1 MIARKS
7 ISVLAAT
14 ALAGSMF
21 IAVPASAI
29 PANNA
34 LANQASAGQ
43 TAQIASDA
51 SSVAPAATTTATTAV
66 NSATAASNTV
76 TLSSLQQKRIAI
88 IADNLVARFAT
99 GGNNATIDNSTM
111 DAALA
116 LQQLAELTNGKLKAG
131 NLIDSTAMLK
141 KMQADQTL
149 AQASGCGR
157 LAKYLMGLSAAGVDQ
172 SSCQNYV
179 DLLASNAADALAAP
193 AQGYD
198 TRAYNAVWIL
208 PTLLTYCPDQSAL
221 IEQAI
226 AVITDEQAEN
236 GLVKGDY
243 QTTSQAVWALS
254 KLSAA
259 QQTSQTKSCIAKA
272 VAALQSAQLSSGAW
286 PYQPAS
292 SDKANLDATSWAM
305 LALSLADDDAAKGA
319 SVSAASYLQEA
330 ADDDLAHYNT
340 ASLSNEEMAAAAA
353 LLGLTSAAKAGAIA
367 LDPGTL
373 GSNVGAYLTPGKA
386 GNVKAKS
393 SKKRQIKV
401 SWSNSNGKKLGVDG
415 YQICVLRSGKTIK
428 TVEVKGAAKSSKTIK
443 GLTSG
448 KKLSVYVRAYRAK
461 NNHRAAVY
469 SAKSGTVKV
478 KVK

>member
-1 MIARKS
+1 MTAHKS
-7 ISVLAAT
+7 ISVLAAA
-14 ALAGSMF
+14 ALASSIF
-21 IAVPASAI
+21 IVAPASAT
-29 PANNA
+29 PANAA
-34 LANQASAGQ
+34 LANAAPASTGQ
-43 TAQIASDA
+43 TAQIADDA
-51 SSVAPAATTTATTAV
+51 SSVAPTAAAVNTVTTAT
-66 NSATAASNTV
+66 NTI

-88 IADNLVARFAT
+88 IADNLVTRFAT
-99 GGNNATIDNSTM
+99 GGSNATIDNSTM

-116 LQQLAELTNGKLKAG
+116 LQQLAELSNGKLKAS

-141 KMQADQTL
+141 KMQADQML

-157 LAKYLMGLSAAGVDQ
+157 LAKYLMGLNAADVEQ
-172 SSCQNYV
+172 SSYQCYV

-208 PTLLTYCPDQSAL
+208 PALLTHCPDQSAL

-226 AVITDEQAEN
+226 AVIADEQTED
-236 GLVKGDY
+236 GLIKGDY

-254 KLSAA
+254 KLDAT

-272 VAALQSAQLSSGAW
+272 VAALQGAQLPSGAW

-292 SDKANLDATSWAM
+292 SDKANLDTTSWAM
-305 LALSLADDDAAKGA
+305 LALSLADADAARGA
-319 SVSAASYLQEA
+319 CASAASYLQEA
-330 ADDDLAHYNT
+330 ADSDLAHYNA
-340 ASLSNEEMAAAAA
+340 ASLSNEEMAAAAV
-353 LLGLTSAAKAGAIA
+353 LLGLTSTAKTGAVT

-373 GSNVGAYLTPGKA
+373 GSSVGAYLTPNKA
-386 GNVKAKS
+386 GSVKAKS
-393 SKKRQIKV
+393 SKKHQVKV
-401 SWSNSNGKKLGVDG
+401 SWSNSNGKKLSVDG
-415 YQICVLRSGKTIK
+415 YQICVLRSGKTVK
-428 TVEVKGAAKSSKTIK
+428 TVKVKGAAKSSKTIK

>member
-1 MIARKS
+1 MTAHKS
-7 ISVLAAT
+7 INVLAAA
-14 ALAGSMF
+14 ALASSIF
-21 IAVPASAI
+21 IAAPASAT
-29 PANNA
+29 PANAA
-34 LANQASAGQ
+34 LANAASASASQ
-43 TAQIASDA
+43 TAQIADDA
-51 SSVAPAATTTATTAV
+51 SSIAPTAT
-66 NSATAASNTV
+66 ATVNTV
-76 TLSSLQQKRIAI
+76 TAATNTAALSSLQQKRIAI
-88 IADNLVARFAT
+88 IADNLVTRFAT
-99 GGNNATIDNSTM
+99 GGSNATITNSTM

-116 LQQLAELTNGKLKAG
+116 LQQLAELSNGKLKAS

-149 AQASGCGR
+149 AQTSGCGR
-157 LAKYLMGLSAAGVDQ
+157 LAKYLMGLNAAGVEQ
-172 SSCQNYV
+172 SSYQSYV

-198 TRAYNAVWIL
+198 ARAYNAVWIL
-208 PTLLTYCPDQSAL
+208 PALLTHCPDQSAL

-226 AVITDEQAEN
+226 AVITDEQTED
-236 GLVKGDY
+236 GLIKGDY

-254 KLSAA
+254 KLDAA

-272 VAALQSAQLSSGAW
+272 VAALQDAQLTSGAW

-292 SDKANLDATSWAM
+292 SDKANLDTTSWAM
-305 LALSLADDDAAKGA
+305 LALSLADADAARGA
-319 SVSAASYLQEA
+319 CASAASYLQEA
-330 ADDDLAHYNT
+330 ADSDLAHYNA
-340 ASLSNEEMAAAAA
+340 ASLSNEEMAAAAV
-353 LLGLTSAAKAGAIA
+353 LLGLTSAAKTGAVT

-386 GNVKAKS
+386 GSVKARS
-393 SKKRQIKV
+393 SKKRQVKV
-401 SWSNSNGKKLGVDG
+401 SWSNNNGKKLSVDG
-415 YQICVLRSGKTIK
+415 YQICVLRSDK
-428 TVEVKGAAKSSKTIK
+428 TVKTVKVKGAAKSSKVIK

-448 KKLSVYVRAYRAK
+448 KKVSIYVRAYRAK

>member
-1 MIARKS
+1 MTAHKS
-7 ISVLAAT
+7 INVLAAA
-14 ALAGSMF
+14 ALASSIF
-21 IAVPASAI
+21 IAAPASAT
-29 PANNA
+29 PANAA
-34 LANQASAGQ
+34 LANAASASASQ
-43 TAQIASDA
+43 TAQIADDA
-51 SSVAPAATTTATTAV
+51 SSIAPTAT
-66 NSATAASNTV
+66 ATVNTV
-76 TLSSLQQKRIAI
+76 TAATNTAALSSLQQKRIAI
-88 IADNLVARFAT
+88 IADNLVTRFAT
-99 GGNNATIDNSTM
+99 GGSNATITNSTM

-116 LQQLAELTNGKLKAG
+116 LQQLAELSNGKLKAS

-149 AQASGCGR
+149 AQTSGCGR
-157 LAKYLMGLSAAGVDQ
+157 LAKYLMGLNAAGVEQ
-172 SSCQNYV
+172 SSYQSYV

-198 TRAYNAVWIL
+198 ARAYNAVWIL
-208 PTLLTYCPDQSAL
+208 PALLTHCPDQSAL

-226 AVITDEQAEN
+226 AVIADEQTED
-236 GLVKGDY
+236 GLIKGDY

-254 KLSAA
+254 KLDAA

-272 VAALQSAQLSSGAW
+272 VAALQGAQLPSGAW

-292 SDKANLDATSWAM
+292 SDKANLDTTSWAM
-305 LALSLADDDAAKGA
+305 LALSLADADAARGA
-319 SVSAASYLQEA
+319 CTSAASYLQEA
-330 ADDDLAHYNT
+330 ADSDLAHYT
-340 ASLSNEEMAAAAA
+340 AASLSNEEMAAAAV
-353 LLGLTSAAKAGAIA
+353 LLGLTSAAKTGAVT

-373 GSNVGAYLTPGKA
+373 GSSVGAYLTPSKA
-386 GNVKAKS
+386 SSLKAKS

-428 TVEVKGAAKSSKTIK
+428 TVKVKGAAKSSKTIK
-443 GLTSG
+443 DLTSG

-469 SAKSGTVKV
+469 SAKSNTVKV